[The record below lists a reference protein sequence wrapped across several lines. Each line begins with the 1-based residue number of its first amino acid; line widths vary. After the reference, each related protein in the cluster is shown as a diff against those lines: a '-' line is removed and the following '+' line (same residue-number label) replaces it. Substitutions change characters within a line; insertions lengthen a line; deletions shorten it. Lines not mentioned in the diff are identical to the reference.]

1 MSYEAICTLPRAT
14 RPRSLIARLAELGY
28 VKEKISPFWHGE
40 SALCALSWHE
50 TRDYRSHVG
59 IYLEVVADQKGLG
72 VYLRSNIDASYWDLR
87 KLNETIRAVRRQ
99 FHGTFRSDH
108 GPNRYFPL
116 PDRIPSPSE
125 SGCELAFSRFSRLCH
140 VLNCIWRIADS
151 RTTSGGRRSLTFCPN
166 TVRGCSP
173 IIFFCHTWSRS
184 SRITSDSTFVAL
196 LKYSPRKEKVLKA
209 ARLNANQ
216 LARISAGEASVEE
229 AVAESLSFQNLKSVS
244 DQLRDLVAKL
254 DVHGLLRRPYRRRK
268 TSLWES
274 LTDLIQRRH
283 AFVHTGRV
291 HADFSDE
298 LLGRGLMD
306 AQVSV
311 DRVYRRLCEL
321 SWWPAPYRKIYRLPP
336 MQLSDEDVQLET
348 RPTSDS
354 ESNTT

>member
-28 VKEKISPFWHGE
+28 VKEKISPFWHGG
-40 SALCALSWHE
+40 ALCALSWHE

-125 SGCELAFSRFSRLCH
+125 SGCELAFSRFESAVSRAELYLANCRFPDH
-140 VLNCIWRIADS
+140 FRRTPFADILSEYSPWVLSN
-151 RTTSGGRRSLTFCPN
+151 N
-166 TVRGCSP
+166 
-173 IIFFCHTWSRS
+173 FFCHTWSRS
-184 SRITSDSTFVAL
+184 SRITSDPRLSRCS
-196 LKYSPRKEKVLKA
+196 KYSPRKEKVLKA

-229 AVAESLSFQNLKSVS
+229 AVAEKCFQNLKSVS

-274 LTDLIQRRH
+274 LTDLIERRH

-321 SWWPAPYRKIYRLPP
+321 SSWPAPYRKIYRLPP